1 MSARVSPT
9 FFTTPDSAMNIT
21 DFIAR
26 WLELKLRESSAHL
39 S

>member
-1 MSARVSPT
+1 MTARVSPT
-9 FFTTPDSAMNIT
+9 FFTTPDSSMNIT

-26 WLELKLRESSAHL
+26 WLELKRRESSAHL

>member
-1 MSARVSPT
+1 MAARVSPT

-21 DFIAR
+21 DYIAK
-26 WLELKLRESSAHL
+26 WLELKRRESSAHL